1 MFRFWVC
8 EVAWFWVCVVGS
20 RWLRGGFLLGS
31 QGGLRWCL
39 GWFEVDRSG
48 SGWILVDPVVV
59 GGGLRVWFIANK
71 NENNNNN
78 NNKIINKNIT
88 PN

>member
-1 MFRFWVC
+1 M
-8 EVAWFWVCVVGS
+8 G
-20 RWLRGGFLLGS
+20 
-31 QGGLRWCL
+31 
-39 GWFEVDRSG
+39 RSG

-78 NNKIINKNIT
+78 NCYPNINLRGGVI
-88 PN
+88 